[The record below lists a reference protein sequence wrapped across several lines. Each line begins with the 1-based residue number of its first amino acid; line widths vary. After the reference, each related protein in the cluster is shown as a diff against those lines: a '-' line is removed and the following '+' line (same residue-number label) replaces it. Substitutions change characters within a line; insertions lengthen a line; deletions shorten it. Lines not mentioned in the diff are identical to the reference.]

1 MLTEVFLHKVY
12 HQNEEE
18 RESEGGGGG
27 GGGKCVPSRSSFM
40 ERRIFTSF
48 TALSAMFLLNEALAY
63 TFN

>member
-18 RESEGGGGG
+18 RVRGVGGG

>member
-18 RESEGGGGG
+18 TESEGGG